1 MQHKFIFSIV
11 FITLMCFFSC
21 KEDQTI
27 KQIPGLSEIPIDYNI
42 YRFEDI
48 LYSLDTS
55 NLLSSMGEV
64 ERIHPSFSQ
73 IFFTQVL
80 PTQNADSQFGFYD
93 ELKKI
98 VAYEPLQKIYDTV
111 QRVFPDD
118 KFFKKDLDDAFRRYK
133 HYFPGETE
141 PNIYTYVSNFRFQ
154 SFIFQENNR
163 DGVALGLDL
172 FLAPGFDYRQ
182 IDPTNPVFSDY
193 TIPSYTKEQI
203 PKRVIEQL
211 LEDKMGQLSP
221 GNKLIDQMLYFGKKI
236 YLLNQ
241 ILPSLDMAIL
251 NEYTS
256 KQMDW
261 CIDNEK
267 EIWAFLLEKEL
278 LYKSDN
284 STISWYARP
293 APTSRN
299 MPADSPGRAANFIGY
314 KIVKAYMERF
324 PETSFSDLINLREG
338 TEFLKN
344 SKYKP
349 PRN

>member
-1 MQHKFIFSIV
+1 MRNTFILCLLITSLV
-11 FITLMCFFSC
+11 FISSC
-21 KEDQTI
+21 KEEKTVP
-27 KQIPGLSEIPIDYNI
+27 QIPGLSEIPLDYEI
-42 YRFEDI
+42 YRFEDK
-48 LYSLDTS
+48 LYALDTMDMLNS
-55 NLLSSMGEV
+55 IGEI
-64 ERIHPSFSQ
+64 ERVHPAFSQ

-80 PTQNADSQFGFYD
+80 PTQNADSQFGFYNEVKRIID
-93 ELKKI
+93 YDPLK
-98 VAYEPLQKIYDTV
+98 KIYDTI
-111 QRVFPDD
+111 QRVFPDEA
-118 KFFKKDLDDAFRRYK
+118 FFKNDLDDAFRRYK
-133 HYFPGETE
+133 HYFPGEQE
-141 PNIYTYVSNFRFQ
+141 PNVYTFVSNFRFQ

-172 FLAPGFDYRQ
+172 FLAPGFNYRR

-193 TIPSYTKEQI
+193 TIPSYMKEQI

-211 LEDKMGQLSP
+211 LEDKMGQLKP
-221 GNKLIDQMLYFGKKI
+221 GIKLIDHMLYFGKKT
-236 YLLNQ
+236 YMLNQ
-241 ILPSLDMAIL
+241 ILPRTDMAIL
-251 NEYTS
+251 NEYKES
-256 KQMDW
+256 AMAW
-261 CIDNEK
+261 CEDNEK

-299 MPADSPGRAANFIGY
+299 MPADSPGRAANYIGY

-324 PETSFSDLINLREG
+324 PETSLTDLINMGNG

-349 PRN
+349 PRK

>member
-1 MQHKFIFSIV
+1 MRKRSLLFV
-11 FITLMCFFSC
+11 LMIGLMFCFAC
-21 KEDQTI
+21 KEEKTV
-27 KQIPGLSEIPIDYNI
+27 KQIPGLDDIPLDYTI

-48 LYSLDTS
+48 LYSLDTTD
-55 NLLSSMGEV
+55 LLNSIGEV
-64 ERIHPSFSQ
+64 ERIHPAFSQ

-80 PTQNADSQFGFYD
+80 PTQDADSQFGFYD
-93 ELKKI
+93 EIKKI
-98 VAYEPLQKIYDTV
+98 IKYAPLRNIYDTV
-111 QRVFPDD
+111 QQVFPNDN
-118 KFFKKDLDDAFRRYK
+118 FFRKDLDDAFRRYK
-133 HYFPGETE
+133 HYFPGEKE

-193 TIPSYTKEQI
+193 TIPSYTKEQV

-211 LEDKMGQLSP
+211 LEDKMGQLNP
-221 GNKLIDQMLYFGKKI
+221 GNKLIDHMLYYGKKI
-236 YLLNQ
+236 YLLNE
-241 ILPSLDMAIL
+241 ILPRLDL
-251 NEYTS
+251 SVHNEYN
-256 KQMDW
+256 KKEMEW
-261 CIDNEK
+261 CQKNER

-284 STISWYARP
+284 STIAWYARP

-299 MPADSPGRAANFIGY
+299 MPGESPGRAANFIGY
-314 KIVKAYMERF
+314 KIVKSYMERF
-324 PETSFSDLINLREG
+324 PETSLTDLINLRDG

-349 PRN
+349 PRK